1 MADDLT
7 VDNGALTDF
16 IVVTDEE
23 TATGKHM
30 QVFKL
35 AISVDGV
42 RTLVPATV
50 ANGLAVDVTRLSAL
64 IAGTN
69 RIGGTYDTGG
79 QIIDENGTVRTVQR
93 AFENATLSGNNE
105 VVAAQGS
112 GIRIRVLSVKV
123 VTATALTI
131 KFQSATTD
139 ISPGESLPANGG
151 FVMPRN
157 VDGWF
162 QTAAN
167 EALNINLS
175 GAGTVGCTVTYIQAT

>member
-1 MADDLT
+1 MADNVT
-7 VDNGALTDF
+7 VDNGTLTDF
-16 IVVTDEE
+16 DVATDDIG
-23 TATGKHM
+23 GKHY
-30 QVFKL
+30 QRFKMTWGP
-35 AISVDGV
+35 DG
-42 RTLVPATV
+42 T
-50 ANGLAVDVTRLSAL
+50 ANDADTAQGKQLPTRS
-64 IAGTN
+64 
-69 RIGGTYDTGG
+69 YEVGG
-79 QIIDENGTVRTVQR
+79 QIIDETGTLRTVVR
-93 AFENATLSGNNE
+93 AFVNATASGNTS
-105 VVAAQGS
+105 VVSAQGG

-123 VTATALTI
+123 VTATTLTV

-175 GAGTVGCTVTYIQAT
+175 GAGTVGCTLTYVQAT